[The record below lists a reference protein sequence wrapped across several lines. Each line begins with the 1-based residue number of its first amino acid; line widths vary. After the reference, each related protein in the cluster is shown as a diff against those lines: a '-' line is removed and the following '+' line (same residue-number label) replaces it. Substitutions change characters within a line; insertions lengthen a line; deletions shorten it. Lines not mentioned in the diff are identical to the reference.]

1 MRINSLSNLSILL
14 PGKISRLVLKI
25 FSVIN
30 FHLNRLLHVGNSTNG
45 SSATCNCVIF
55 RLDDIPYDFAT
66 YDESRIDIDLAVMDV
81 FHKKNQ
87 NLTLGLVVRYLELYP
102 KLLEFILQGYRRGTF
117 ELALH
122 GWDHDDYSKLSKI
135 DQERYLLRAKT
146 KLDHLFGNPSRIFIP
161 PYNKFNRFTINAMKK
176 LGIKIISSSVYS
188 DSHLF
193 FMVNQTKKVS
203 QDNHICHLP
212 EMVSFET
219 FEGTNPI
226 RIPLAQIVSDV
237 EHCISKYGYAIIT
250 LHPQSFVKFTET
262 KSSDLSL
269 KESMLDID
277 QINQLKSLIQKLLDS
292 NIRITSFSKLVGL
305 D

>member
-1 MRINSLSNLSILL
+1 MRINSLSNLCTLL
-14 PGKISRLVLKI
+14 PGKISRLALKI

-30 FHLNRLLHVGNSTNG
+30 FHLNLLLHAGNSTKG
-45 SSATCNCVIF
+45 SSTTCNCVIF
-55 RLDDIPYDFAT
+55 RLDDIPYDLAT
-66 YDESRIDIDLAVMDV
+66 YDETRIDIDLAVMGV

-87 NLTLGLVVRYLELYP
+87 SLTLGLVLRYLELHP

-122 GWDHDDYSKLSKI
+122 GWDHEDYSKLSQV

-146 KLDHLFGNPSRIFIP
+146 KFDQLFGNSSTIFIP
-161 PYNKFNRFTINAMKK
+161 PYNMFNRFTINAMKK
-176 LGIKIISSSVYS
+176 LRIKIISSSVYS
-188 DSHLF
+188 DYHLF

-219 FEGTNPI
+219 FEGTKPI

-237 EHCISKYGYAIIT
+237 EHCLSKYGYAIIT
-250 LHPQSFVKFTET
+250 LHPQSFAKFTGT
-262 KSSDLSL
+262 KSDDLSL
-269 KESMLDID
+269 KESTIDID
-277 QINQLKSLIQKLLDS
+277 QINRLNSLIEKLLDS
-292 NIRITSFSKLVGL
+292 NIRITSFSKLVGSE
-305 D
+305 